1 MPTQACVD
9 DEGCSGSGAPAIS
22 PSVEKETALR
32 QVSENHTSRVRN
44 EEIGEEE
51 IDSSARKLL
60 SRRWNRQ
67 HLSAVAMNVL
77 TNGHNSEQVSKRIH
91 CAGSLQLEITTESPL
106 LPWLVR
112 QCDVAGEVGQKR
124 TAPDLVLWSDELG
137 GLLEPAQE
145 ERKECSNWSK
155 SSGEGHARALTHVVR
170 LLRASQS
177 RRRSSAQT
185 TIPRVLSTCRRCKE
199 EASPLQKYGSS
210 RSKQRALHES
220 CRTFTKQVL
229 CEEPICKRSGSSGTR
244 MTTRVTSRS
253 QTQWQR

>member
-1 MPTQACVD
+1 MD

-22 PSVEKETALR
+22 PSVEKKTALR
-32 QVSENHTSRVRN
+32 QVSENHTSRLRN
-44 EEIGEEE
+44 EDIGEEE

-67 HLSAVAMNVL
+67 HLSAVAMNVV

-91 CAGSLQLEITTESPL
+91 CAGSLQMEITTESPL
-106 LPWLVR
+106 LPWLVI
-112 QCDVAGEVGQKR
+112 QCDAAGEVGQKR

-155 SSGEGHARALTHVVR
+155 SSGEGHARVLTHEFAKLVR

-177 RRRSSAQT
+177 RRRSTSQT
-185 TIPRVLSTCRRCKE
+185 TSQRVLSTCRRCKE
-199 EASPLQKYGSS
+199 EAKPTSEVRKL
-210 RSKQRALHES
+210 
-220 CRTFTKQVL
+220 
-229 CEEPICKRSGSSGTR
+229 EE
-244 MTTRVTSRS
+244 
-253 QTQWQR
+253 